1 MASVNR
7 LMFIAISAIASMIM
21 IAQFLAP
28 RTAPAASASQ
38 AAIGSSD
45 TGKGAMF
52 AESEVNATEIQ
63 IPRDSS
69 GQFHVKAR
77 VNGSEERFLVDTGAD
92 VVALTVSSAEA
103 AGLPVD
109 PTAFQ
114 PLMRTASGEG
124 HGAMFKVDDLE
135 VAGRH
140 FRDADVVV
148 MEGLETNLLGQSVL
162 RKLGRI
168 ELKGDRMV
176 IARD

>member
-1 MASVNR
+1 
-7 LMFIAISAIASMIM
+7 MFIAISAIASMILV
-21 IAQFLAP
+21 AQFLAP
-28 RTAPAASASQ
+28 RTAPAPAASP
-38 AAIGSSD
+38 AAIGRGSS
-45 TGKGAMF
+45 GKGAMF
-52 AESEVNATEIQ
+52 AETDASASEIQ

-69 GQFHVKAR
+69 GQFHLKAR
-77 VNGSEERFLVDTGAD
+77 VNGSEERFLIDTGAD
-92 VVALTVSSAEA
+92 IVALTVSSAEA

-109 PTAFQ
+109 PTSFQ

-148 MEGLETNLLGQSVL
+148 LEGLETNLLGQSVL

-176 IARD
+176 ISHD